1 MLNEDNIIKD
11 FPLLKNFTYLD
22 SASTSLTPLPVINSI
37 NDYFVNYNSNIS
49 RGAYKIA
56 IKANENVDESRENIS
71 KFLNTKT
78 EEISFTKN
86 TTEGIN
92 TIANGLN
99 FRPEDNIIISNIEH
113 HSNFL
118 PWLNLRKYGIKIK
131 IAEANNFGIIEP
143 SKIEELID
151 DNTKLISISH
161 VNNAIGSLQN
171 IEKISEIAHD
181 NNCLI
186 LIDGA
191 QSLGHIPIN
200 IKKINPDFMAFPGH
214 KGILGPVGTGFLY
227 IKNDLSNSVEPQNL
241 GGGTVIDIV
250 NNEFLL
256 EKPPYCFEGG
266 TQNIAGIIGLNT
278 AVNYVNRIGLKNIE
292 NYCSKLTIKLYDSLK
307 SIENVE
313 VYGKRDNIRN
323 IVSFNILNMNPH
335 DVSKILDETSNI
347 CVRSGHHCAIPTMN
361 LLNAEDGTVRSSIH
375 CYNNLNDIEKLINT
389 IDEISKLS

>member
-131 IAEANNFGIIEP
+131 IAEANNR
-143 SKIEELID
+143 
-151 DNTKLISISH
+151 
-161 VNNAIGSLQN
+161 
-171 IEKISEIAHD
+171 
-181 NNCLI
+181 
-186 LIDGA
+186 
-191 QSLGHIPIN
+191 
-200 IKKINPDFMAFPGH
+200 
-214 KGILGPVGTGFLY
+214 FLA
-227 IKNDLSNSVEPQNL
+227 L
-241 GGGTVIDIV
+241 
-250 NNEFLL
+250 F
-256 EKPPYCFEGG
+256 
-266 TQNIAGIIGLNT
+266 
-278 AVNYVNRIGLKNIE
+278 R
-292 NYCSKLTIKLYDSLK
+292 
-307 SIENVE
+307 
-313 VYGKRDNIRN
+313 
-323 IVSFNILNMNPH
+323 
-335 DVSKILDETSNI
+335 
-347 CVRSGHHCAIPTMN
+347 
-361 LLNAEDGTVRSSIH
+361 
-375 CYNNLNDIEKLINT
+375 
-389 IDEISKLS
+389 

>member
-361 LLNAEDGTVRSSIH
+361 LLNAEDGTVNIFYS
-375 CYNNLNDIEKLINT
+375 LL
-389 IDEISKLS
+389 